1 MIAARKLSEGGC
13 PELLYMESRWD
24 NVCAGQP
31 KDDREKGHGRK
42 RPERKREGGG
52 GEQHRIRSVR
62 ITVSCSGEA
71 AWSERRRGS
80 GRSEVPQG

>member
-1 MIAARKLSEGGC
+1 MASMIAARKLSEGGC

-52 GEQHRIRSVR
+52 GGATPHQ
-62 ITVSCSGEA
+62 VSTNH
-71 AWSERRRGS
+71 SELLGRG
-80 GRSEVPQG
+80 GME